1 MTSGEP
7 ESPATKAGPPESF
20 ESFLETSRVG
30 YVYADPDGKITCV
43 NARFAKWL
51 NIEAD
56 ALIGSSIS
64 DHLPV
69 SGKVYFQTHLAPLL
83 KMQGHFDEVALE
95 LAPVGGVRIPVL
107 VSGIEHVDEAGT
119 PQFIRLAFLPS
130 IERRKYE
137 RNLVLAKTSATADAI
152 RLRQLNAELDGK
164 ISEER
169 ETAALREQF
178 IAVLGHDLRN
188 PLAAIDGALRLIRKT
203 PLNERATTIAEMVQM
218 SMARMASLIDDVMDL
233 ARGRL
238 GGGLELKK
246 SMADLA
252 PVLEHAVQE
261 LRITWPG
268 REIQTSFVLPN
279 PIPCDAKRL
288 AQLLSNLLANAIT
301 HGASD
306 GAIVIRAFE
315 DGENFEL
322 SISNKGEPIP
332 PAALDRLFQPFTR
345 EDVRPSQQGLGLG
358 LYIASQIASAHQGTL
373 TVDSSTAETR
383 FTLRFPVTSSK

>member
-1 MTSGEP
+1 MTSAVP
-7 ESPATKAGPPESF
+7 ESPAIKAIPPETF
-20 ESFLETSRVG
+20 ESFLNTSRVG

-43 NARFAKWL
+43 NAHFAKWL
-51 NIEAD
+51 KVETD
-56 ALIGSSIS
+56 ALIGSNIS
-64 DHLPV
+64 DHFPI

-95 LAPVGGVRIPVL
+95 LVPSDGLRVPVL
-107 VSGIEHVDEAGT
+107 VSGVEHVDEAGV
-119 PQFIRLAFLPS
+119 PQFIRLAFVPS

-137 RNLVLAKTSATADAI
+137 RNLVLAKTSAAADAA

-203 PLNERATTIAEMVQM
+203 PLNERAANIAEMVQM
-218 SMARMASLIDDVMDL
+218 SVALMASLIDDVMDF

-246 SMADLA
+246 RKTDLA
-252 PVLEHAVQE
+252 PVLEHAVEE
-261 LRITWPG
+261 LRIAWPD
-268 REIQTSFVLPN
+268 REIQTSFALPS
-279 PIPCDAKRL
+279 PIDCDAKRV

-306 GAIVIRAFE
+306 GAILVRAFE
-315 DGENFEL
+315 DEECFEL
-322 SISNKGEPIP
+322 SVSNKGAPIP
-332 PAALDRLFQPFTR
+332 PAALERLFQPFTR

-358 LYIASQIASAHQGTL
+358 LYIASQIAIAHRGHL
-373 TVDSSTAETR
+373 TVASSEAETK
-383 FTLRFPVTSSK
+383 FTLRFPLA